1 MEQEIRF
8 KSRRSQK
15 IHHFSSRRSQHRTVD
30 QPMTKKDIVKKISDD
45 LYLTQLT
52 VKEIVQRTLDEIIEA
67 LIEEGK
73 IELRNFGVFKVTKR
87 AARPARNPRTG
98 DPVNVPEKC
107 VVTFKPGKEMEARV
121 RALGSV
127 PSPWST
133 DEPVVSSN
141 TPITP
146 DKPPVAEFQSDDSDV
161 SFDPFADE

>member
-1 MEQEIRF
+1 MEREIRF

-15 IHHFSSRRSQHRTVD
+15 IHHFASRRSQHRTVD

-52 VKEIVQRTLDEIIEA
+52 VKEIVQRTLDEIIDA
-67 LIEEGK
+67 LVAEGK

-98 DPVNVPEKC
+98 EAVSVPEKC

-127 PSPWST
+127 PSQWST

-141 TPITP
+141 TAITP
-146 DKPPVAEFQSDDSDV
+146 ADPPVAEFQSDDSDV